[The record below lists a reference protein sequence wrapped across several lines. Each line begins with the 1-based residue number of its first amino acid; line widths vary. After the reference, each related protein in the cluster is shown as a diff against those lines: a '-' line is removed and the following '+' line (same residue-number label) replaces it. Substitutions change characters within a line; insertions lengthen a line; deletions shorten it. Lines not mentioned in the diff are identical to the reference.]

1 MKGDGRKDDKRGWS
15 EECEQNALNKC
26 IKFSNK
32 LTFKMMVHSLLM
44 CLLIV
49 SYYMSGVMLKTWG
62 IKWIAKQADLC
73 TADK

>member
-15 EECEQNALNKC
+15 KEYEQKALNKC

-32 LTFKMMVHSLLM
+32 ITFKMMVDSLLM

-49 SYYMSGVMLKTWG
+49 SHYMCGVMLKT
-62 IKWIAKQADLC
+62 
-73 TADK
+73 